1 MIAEQKETDN
11 IFIPLTDITGN
22 ILAKV
27 IEFLNKHA
35 EVETSDEDKKIWD
48 AQFVNFEG
56 TDILRDVAAAAD
68 DLDID
73 DLILL
78 TGQRVF
84 NWIKGKT
91 PEVIRQTFMIGYQT
105 QISSTPP
112 EKEENIRR
120 RNGWAFETYS
130 VLASTNL
137 QQQRR

>member
-1 MIAEQKETDN
+1 MIAEKKKTEN
-11 IFIPLTDITGN
+11 MVIPLTDITGN

-27 IEFLNKHA
+27 IDFLNKHA

-68 DLDID
+68 FLDID

-91 PEVIRQTFMIGYQT
+91 PEVIHQTFRIGYQIQT
-105 QISSTPP
+105 TPK
-112 EKEENIRR
+112 KEENIRR
-120 RNGWAFETYS
+120 RNGWAFDSYLHHAAGTVS
-130 VLASTNL
+130 FF
-137 QQQRR
+137 

>member
-1 MIAEQKETDN
+1 MIAEQKEAEN
-11 IFIPLTDITGN
+11 IVIPLTDITGN
-22 ILAKV
+22 ILARV
-27 IEFLNKHA
+27 TEFLNKHA
-35 EVETSDEDKKIWD
+35 EAETSDEDKEIWD

-56 TDILRDVAAAAD
+56 TDVLRDVAAAAD

-91 PEVIRQTFMIGYQT
+91 PEVIRQTFRIGYQT
-105 QISSTPP
+105 QISSTP

-137 QQQRR
+137 QQQPR